1 MDQQNKGEVIA
12 AVADADLCI
21 EPDCEQ
27 IDDLDELAID
37 ELLQN
42 GDLSSEGFMQ
52 SLTKKAY
59 LENKKHPDIEK
70 RVAYWRDEARLIQIA
85 DSSSKK
91 FFSELFGKEHCG
103 DTLVEML
110 AEDLAIQ
117 SEVLSAYRKAQ
128 TSLRLEII
136 QKVREENKLKEE
148 AAVAAQAETECRVAQ
163 EKKEARLAK
172 TMARRAIQ
180 LFPVISEAE
189 IKQKT
194 QGRTREAGGR

>member
-136 QKVREENKLKEE
+136 QKVREENKLKE
-148 AAVAAQAETECRVAQ
+148 
-163 EKKEARLAK
+163 
-172 TMARRAIQ
+172 
-180 LFPVISEAE
+180 
-189 IKQKT
+189 
-194 QGRTREAGGR
+194 